1 MKHKM
6 KLAHMK
12 TAYNY
17 AACSSAVR
25 LQVGAIIVKDD
36 AIISI
41 GYNGQ
46 PSGWDNVC
54 EEREYMTSDAGGWL
68 DPEEIDDQWP
78 FVDDGTGEYSGTR
91 RYRLKTKA
99 TVLHAESNAISKL
112 AKLNGGGKNSAI
124 FVTHC
129 PCLTCAKTIYQAGIT
144 EVYYAESYRD
154 TLGHDFLVQCGLTVE
169 QVSV

>member
-6 KLAHMK
+6 KLAHMR
-12 TAYNY
+12 TAFNY

-25 LQVGAIIVKDD
+25 LQVGSIIVKDD

-54 EEREYMTSDAGGWL
+54 EEREYMASDAGGWL
-68 DPEEIDDQWP
+68 DPEEIDDKWP
-78 FVDDGTGEYSGTR
+78 FVADDKR
-91 RYRLKTKA
+91 RYRLKTKS

-112 AKLNGGGKNSAI
+112 AKLNGGGQNAAI
-124 FVTHC
+124 FITHC
-129 PCLTCAKTIYQAGIT
+129 PCLDCAKTIYQAGIT
-144 EVYYAESYRD
+144 EVYYAQSYRD
-154 TLGHDFLVQCGLTVE
+154 TIGADFLIQCGLTVE
-169 QVSV
+169 QVNV

>member
-6 KLAHMK
+6 KLAHMR
-12 TAYNY
+12 TAFNY

-25 LQVGAIIVKDD
+25 LQVGSIIVKDD

-54 EEREYMTSDAGGWL
+54 EEREWMTSDAGGWL
-68 DPEEIDDQWP
+68 DPDEIESQWP
-78 FVDDGTGEYSGTR
+78 FVAEDQL
-91 RYRLKTKA
+91 RYRLKTKS

-112 AKLNGGGKNSAI
+112 AKLNGGAQGSAI
-124 FVTHC
+124 FITHC
-129 PCLTCAKTIYQAGIT
+129 PCLDCAKTIYQAGIT
-144 EVYYAESYRD
+144 EVYYAQSYRD
-154 TLGHDFLVQCGLTVE
+154 TIGADFLIKCGLTVE
-169 QVSV
+169 QVNV

>member
-1 MKHKM
+1 MR
-6 KLAHMK
+6 
-12 TAYNY
+12 TAFNY

-25 LQVGAIIVKDD
+25 LQVGSIIVKDD

-54 EEREYMTSDAGGWL
+54 EEREYMASDAGGWL
-68 DPEEIDDQWP
+68 DPDEIESQWP
-78 FVDDGTGEYSGTR
+78 FIADDTR

-112 AKLNGGGKNSAI
+112 AKLNGGGQNAAI
-124 FVTHC
+124 FITHC
-129 PCLTCAKTIYQAGIT
+129 PCLDCAKTIYQAGIT
-144 EVYYAESYRD
+144 EVYYAQSYRN
-154 TLGHDFLVQCGLTVE
+154 TLGLDFLVQCGLTVE
-169 QVSV
+169 QVHV